1 MFDICYY
8 ETYNSDTNVFQSE
21 SMSIKQDIL
30 KYSRQEKLHP
40 LSDWFDSSLSDLIE
54 DGTYSDQN
62 GLEETG
68 KKLISGLIAYANK
81 YKISTAVIGMSGGVD
96 SALTA
101 ALFKTAGWRVIGVT
115 MPIHQKEEETDR
127 GVEACKSL
135 HLEHKHID
143 LTKTYDGLLK
153 SIQTSDPDIT
163 KSENTIR
170 RGNLRVRLRMM
181 TLYNQASLYRGLV
194 GSTDNFSELSTGFW
208 TLHGDVGDVA
218 PIQSLLKSW
227 EVPKLAEMYEVP
239 AETVF
244 ATPTDGLGISN
255 GDEDQFGFSY
265 LELDIVLMKLCSLLS
280 IGMEYQSAMNV
291 LNVSSFDAEK
301 VNKILSRISNS
312 KFKRQ
317 NPYNLEHPIQRY
329 RYTGLNQLDKS
340 L

>member
-1 MFDICYY
+1 
-8 ETYNSDTNVFQSE
+8 
-21 SMSIKQDIL
+21 MSIKEDIL
-30 KYSRQEKLHP
+30 KYSRQEKLYP

-68 KKLISGLIAYANK
+68 RTLISGLIAYANK
-81 YKISTAVIGMSGGVD
+81 HKISTAVIGMSGGVD

-101 ALFKTAGWRVIGVT
+101 ALFKSAGWRVIGVT
-115 MPIHQKEEETDR
+115 MPIHQLEEETDR
-127 GVEACKSL
+127 GVEACKAL
-135 HLEHKHID
+135 RIEHKHID
-143 LTKTYDGLLK
+143 LTKTYDALLK
-153 SIQTSDPDIT
+153 SVQTSDPDIT

-181 TLYNQASLYRGLV
+181 TLYNQASLHRGLV

-227 EVPKLAEMYEVP
+227 EVPKLAEMYGVP

-280 IGMEYQSAMNV
+280 IGMEYQSALNV
-291 LNVSSFDAEK
+291 LNVSSSDTEK
-301 VNKILSRISNS
+301 VNKIISRISSS

-329 RYTGLNQLDKS
+329 RYTGLKQLDANI
-340 L
+340 

>member
-1 MFDICYY
+1 
-8 ETYNSDTNVFQSE
+8 
-21 SMSIKQDIL
+21 MSLKQDIL
-30 KYSRQEKLHP
+30 KYSRQENLYS

-62 GLEETG
+62 GLDETG
-68 KKLISGLIAYANK
+68 RKLVSGLIAYANR

-101 ALFKTAGWRVIGVT
+101 ALFKSAGWRVIGVT
-115 MPIHQKEEETDR
+115 MPIHQREEETER
-127 GVEACKSL
+127 GIVTCKSL
-135 HLEHKHID
+135 GIQHKHID
-143 LTKTYDGLLK
+143 LTKSYDTLLK
-153 SIQTSDPDIT
+153 SVAAHDPEIND
-163 KSENTIR
+163 KENSIR

-181 TLYNQASLYRGLV
+181 TLYNQASLHRGLV
-194 GSTDNFSELSTGFW
+194 GSTDNFSELATGFW

-227 EVPKLAEMYEVP
+227 EVPKLAEMYGVP
-239 AETVF
+239 EETVF

-265 LELDIVLMKLCSLLS
+265 LELDILLMKLCSLLS
-280 IGMEYQSAMNV
+280 IGMEYQSALNV
-291 LNVSSFDAEK
+291 LNVSSSDAEK
-301 VNKILSRISNS
+301 VNKILSRISSS

-329 RYTGLNQLDKS
+329 RYTGLKQLDANI
-340 L
+340 

>member
-1 MFDICYY
+1 
-8 ETYNSDTNVFQSE
+8 
-21 SMSIKQDIL
+21 MSLKQDIL
-30 KYSRQEKLHP
+30 KYSRQENLYS

-62 GLEETG
+62 GLDETG
-68 KKLISGLIAYANK
+68 RKLVSGLIAYANRH
-81 YKISTAVIGMSGGVD
+81 KISTAVIGMSGGVD

-101 ALFKTAGWRVIGVT
+101 ALFKSAGWRVIGVT
-115 MPIHQKEEETDR
+115 MPIHQREEETER
-127 GVEACKSL
+127 GITACKSL
-135 HLEHKHID
+135 GIQHKHID
-143 LTKTYDGLLK
+143 LTKSYDTLLK
-153 SIQTSDPDIT
+153 SVAAHDPEIND
-163 KSENTIR
+163 KENSIR

-181 TLYNQASLYRGLV
+181 TLYNQASLHRGLV
-194 GSTDNFSELSTGFW
+194 GSTDNFSELATGFW

-227 EVPKLAEMYEVP
+227 EVPKLAEMYGVP
-239 AETVF
+239 EETVF

-280 IGMEYQSAMNV
+280 IGMEYQSALNV
-291 LNVSSFDAEK
+291 LNVSSSDAEK
-301 VNKILSRISNS
+301 VNKIISRISSS

-329 RYTGLNQLDKS
+329 RYAGLKQLDANI
-340 L
+340 

>member
-1 MFDICYY
+1 
-8 ETYNSDTNVFQSE
+8 
-21 SMSIKQDIL
+21 MSLKQDIL
-30 KYSRQEKLHP
+30 KYSRQENLYS

-62 GLEETG
+62 GLDETG
-68 KKLISGLIAYANK
+68 RKLVSGLIAYANR

-101 ALFKTAGWRVIGVT
+101 ALFKSAGWRVIGVT
-115 MPIHQKEEETDR
+115 MPIHQREEETER
-127 GVEACKSL
+127 GIVTCKSL
-135 HLEHKHID
+135 GIQHKHID
-143 LTKTYDGLLK
+143 LTKSYDTLLK
-153 SIQTSDPDIT
+153 SVAAHDPEIND
-163 KSENTIR
+163 KENSIR

-181 TLYNQASLYRGLV
+181 TLYNQASLHRGLV
-194 GSTDNFSELSTGFW
+194 GSTDNFSELATGFW

-227 EVPKLAEMYEVP
+227 EVPKLAEMYGVP
-239 AETVF
+239 EETVF

-265 LELDIVLMKLCSLLS
+265 LELDILLMKLCSLLS
-280 IGMEYQSAMNV
+280 IGMEYQSALNV
-291 LNVSSFDAEK
+291 LNVSSSDTEK
-301 VNKILSRISNS
+301 VNKIISRISSS

-329 RYTGLNQLDKS
+329 RYTGLKQLDANI
-340 L
+340 